1 MRLRNELNI
10 DHSDIQKMVFIYNA
24 LNDGWSVRKID
35 KDKFEL
41 TKDNEKIKKEI
52 ILDECIKKYVKY
64 NILNPSNI

>member
-24 LNDGWSVRKID
+24 LNDGWSVKKID